1 MLHPDLRLGVSRI
14 LRNKCLLFKS
24 PSLWYSFMGTQTNQE
39 SLWVN
44 FPGFLVA
51 EWELESR
58 ALSQAASELSLTR
71 PWNMFVNQCRDV
83 SDSGNNNSRSWK
95 KGFSVSIQLLRAFYL
110 CWVLTTSLMRWMGK
124 ELLSRVLLH
133 SFTRW
138 GEKIKG
144 RYDFVFKGL
153 SS

>member
-1 MLHPDLRLGVSRI
+1 MLHPDLWLWASRI

-24 PSLWYSFMGTQTNQE
+24 PCLWYSFIGTQTNQE

-44 FPGFLVA
+44 IPGFLVA
-51 EWELESR
+51 EWELKSR

-71 PWNMFVNQCRDV
+71 PWNMFVNLCRDV

-95 KGFSVSIQLLRAFYL
+95 KVFSVSIQLLRAFYV
-110 CWVLTTSLMRWMGK
+110 CWVLTTSLMIQWERSCSPESCFIPSQGGGK
-124 ELLSRVLLH
+124 
-133 SFTRW
+133 T
-138 GEKIKG
+138 KG
-144 RYDFVFKGL
+144 RHDFVFKGL